1 MQCIHTQL
9 HRAGDGE
16 SLVSGSRR
24 RSWWNCAPG
33 HGPAPASALGWSAG
47 LGRVRAPSGAMEPPS
62 GGEWEQVEDR
72 TPLHTAHTE
81 LAPARPARPLTH
93 FISQIKPFI
102 SLAESLR
109 DEVKPLGVINNQS
122 YLLTDLPELRGGGR
136 SWGLVNR
143 RLNERGQVFEG
154 PSLGP
159 GWVRLEA
166 MEEDTHTSP
175 KYKVWT
181 CGLCGT

>member
-1 MQCIHTQL
+1 MQCIHTLL

-33 HGPAPASALGWSAG
+33 HGPAPASALGWSAE

-81 LAPARPARPLTH
+81 LAPAPARPLTY
-93 FISQIKPFI
+93 SFI
-102 SLAESLR
+102 SLAESLFL
-109 DEVKPLGVINNQS
+109 DTKFSSLAFGCNHNPSDLQIYSVK
-122 YLLTDLPELRGGGR
+122 
-136 SWGLVNR
+136 
-143 RLNERGQVFEG
+143 
-154 PSLGP
+154 
-159 GWVRLEA
+159 
-166 MEEDTHTSP
+166 
-175 KYKVWT
+175 
-181 CGLCGT
+181 

>member
-1 MQCIHTQL
+1 MMWRLLSLTFWSVSNQAIITGAPTRGPSPPVYLLHYIAVILLWNSMWWNRRRISCMQCIHTLL

-33 HGPAPASALGWSAG
+33 HGPAPASALGWSAE

-81 LAPARPARPLTH
+81 LAPAPARPLTY
-93 FISQIKPFI
+93 FSPQIKSFI
-102 SLAESLR
+102 VHFTRWKSLTL
-109 DEVKPLGVINNQS
+109 
-122 YLLTDLPELRGGGR
+122 YLA
-136 SWGLVNR
+136 V
-143 RLNERGQVFEG
+143 
-154 PSLGP
+154 
-159 GWVRLEA
+159 
-166 MEEDTHTSP
+166 
-175 KYKVWT
+175 
-181 CGLCGT
+181 